1 MVSKREE
8 FAGILERTP
17 GFLTVRAPRWIILG
31 QEELE
36 FSVTAGGPE
45 TAEDPVITCQG
56 RQVAFTREN
65 ERVRVREL
73 RRKRGNTGMKSAGEK
88 AEPLPNSGCC
98 PTGRAALPPLPF
110 PGRKAAVPGGKK
122 SSVRGISDL

>member
-73 RRKRGNTGMKSAGEK
+73 PEKTGEYRYEIRWGKSRTFAEFRVLPDRKSCFTAAAVSWQKSSSAGRK
-88 AEPLPNSGCC
+88 KVIC
-98 PTGRAALPPLPF
+98 TGHF
-110 PGRKAAVPGGKK
+110 
-122 SSVRGISDL
+122 